1 VNANSQIV
9 YRKRSVMGKLDGKV
23 AIITGAGSGMGRA
36 SALLFAAE
44 GAKVVCADVSGQE
57 KAVAA
62 EIGPAAV
69 AVHTDVS
76 KADDVKNMISAA
88 VTTFGKLDV
97 LFNNA
102 GLSGP
107 HIPLEEIDDD
117 VIDRLYAVN
126 LRGVFFGMKYA
137 IPALRASGG
146 GSIISTASAMGL
158 VGRKDQGA
166 YGATKGG
173 VVALTMN
180 AAIDYAHENIRINC
194 ICPGMVYTGMAGA
207 PADNQTPP
215 PDRELPVPMRRWGR
229 PSEIATAALF
239 LAGDDSSF
247 ITGVALPVDG
257 GYVAE

>member
-1 VNANSQIV
+1 
-9 YRKRSVMGKLDGKV
+9 MGKLDGKV
-23 AIITGAGSGMGRA
+23 AIVTGAGSGMGRA
-36 SALLFAAE
+36 SAVLFAQE
-44 GAKVVCADVSGQE
+44 GARVVCADVSGQE

-62 EIGPAAV
+62 EIGQAAI
-69 AVHTDVS
+69 AVHADVS
-76 KADDVKNMISAA
+76 QADDVKNMISAA
-88 VTTFGKLDV
+88 VTTFGHLDV

-107 HIPLEEIDDD
+107 HVRLEDIEDDW
-117 VIDRLYAVN
+117 IDRLYAVN
-126 LRGVFFGMKYA
+126 TRGAFFGMKYA
-137 IPALRASGG
+137 IPALRARGG

-158 VGRKDQGA
+158 VERKDQAA
-166 YGATKGG
+166 YGASKGG

-180 AAIDYAHENIRINC
+180 AAVDYAHENIRINC

-207 PADNQTPP
+207 PADNLTPP

-229 PSEIATAALF
+229 PGEIAAAALF
-239 LAGDDSSF
+239 LASDDSSF